1 LFWKKEKTQASEDQA
16 TRALLVE
23 DNEKNDPS
31 LYESILESGQI
42 FSLPKHR
49 KIELTYTLIS
59 CMLYSAKCGVN
70 GETDNIH
77 NRRSYHRYRHE
88 RFFLVNKDEIT
99 GVLPPLK
106 EELEKTRYTILNGTF
121 RVYAPEMFR
130 DFMEK
135 DKEIFDIG
143 ESLDFIANREQ
154 IRAAGG
160 ASSGKSGE
168 FFFFSRDRKLIIK
181 TIPCVEMDM
190 LIEILQKYEEHFNT
204 NPNSLIAKIY
214 GAYTYENTD
223 LGLKFN
229 IILIKNICGLPSRF
243 VERIYDMK
251 GSKYD
256 REVLKNQ
263 DLDEISEVRGQVLK
277 DVDFVKYE
285 RKLYIKEELKEAFLS
300 QIERDS
306 LFFRSVKL
314 IDYSFMVFIVDKK
327 KAARERS
334 LSVDGQNIGQESF
347 NSLANIKEEG
357 LYYNVGIIDYLQPY
371 NFKKAFE
378 RFMKRVR
385 KLSPQL
391 DTSSQDPEYYSGR
404 FIRFITHIVGNSDD
418 NGSSLFKSSF

>member
-1 LFWKKEKTQASEDQA
+1 MKENFLLKSAPILVHPKSQKKILFSK
-16 TRALLVE
+16 
-23 DNEKNDPS
+23 
-31 LYESILESGQI
+31 
-42 FSLPKHR
+42 FSLKF
-49 KIELTYTLIS
+49 
-59 CMLYSAKCGVN
+59 SALK
-70 GETDNIH
+70 
-77 NRRSYHRYRHE
+77 R
-88 RFFLVNKDEIT
+88 
-99 GVLPPLK
+99 LK
-106 EELEKTRYTILNGTF
+106 EELEKTKYTILNGTF

-135 DKEIFDIG
+135 DKEIFDVG
-143 ESLDFIANREQ
+143 ESLDFLANREQ

-160 ASSGKSGE
+160 ASGGKSGE

-181 TIPCVEMDM
+181 TIPNVEMEM
-190 LIEILQKYEEHFNT
+190 LIKIFQKYEEHFT
-204 NPNSLIAKIY
+204 VNPNSLIAKIY

-263 DLDEISEVRGQVLK
+263 DLDDISEARGQVLK
-277 DVDFVKYE
+277 DVDFLKYE
-285 RKLYIKEELKEAFLS
+285 KKLYIREELKEAFLS
-300 QIERDS
+300 QIERDAE
-306 LFFRSVKL
+306 FFRSVSL

-334 LSVDGQNIGQESF
+334 LSVDSGNIGQESYS
-347 NSLANIKEEG
+347 SLANVKEEG

-391 DTSSQDPEYYSGR
+391 DTSSQDPNYYSRR
-404 FIRFITHIVGNSDD
+404 FIRFITSIVNSNNSND
-418 NGSSLFKSSF
+418 NESLFKSSF